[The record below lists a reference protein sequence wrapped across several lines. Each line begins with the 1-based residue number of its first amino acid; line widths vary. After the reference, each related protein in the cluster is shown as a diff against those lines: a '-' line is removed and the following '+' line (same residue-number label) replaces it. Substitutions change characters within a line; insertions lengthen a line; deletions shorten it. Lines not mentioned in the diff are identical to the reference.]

1 VNVLAMVLS
10 AGLGLSLGV
19 GSLVFV
25 GRAVSGAR
33 FNRALRAYVPPAEGR
48 TFERSLRPVSGTLLM
63 PAFRRLDVQVY
74 EPPAFSRRQAV

>member
-1 VNVLAMVLS
+1 MNVLAMVLS

-19 GSLVFV
+19 VSLVFV

-33 FNRALRAYVPPAEGR
+33 FNRALRAYVPPAAGR
-48 TFERSLRPVSGTLLM
+48 TFEPSLPASGTLLV
-63 PAFRRLDVQVY
+63 PAFRRLDVQLY